1 MKIAIIR
8 LSSLGD
14 IIFCMAS
21 LQLIRKRFPD
31 AEIAWVADAKFAD
44 ILDYNPDL
52 QRLVKLNWK
61 GLKKEFSRAG
71 AVAEYRKLTQEGKSD
86 VAVDLHGMIKSS
98 VISLLVGR
106 QRCGF
111 NRQVAKEPIS
121 SFFYNQTYNVPL
133 ELNTVFRY
141 ASLAAQSLGFSFDE
155 EELVHKQPFLF
166 FNEEDRLVSDSC
178 FSRSKKNIM
187 FVVGSTWESRNYPK
201 ERFISIAR
209 ELGENIL
216 IPVGSDAELASASF
230 IAEQCDN
237 VTVLPRMNLN
247 QLKAAVSRADLV
259 IGGDTGPTHIAW
271 ANNVP
276 SVIIFGPTPSH
287 RIYASPTTKILKS
300 SSIVDERKLNK
311 NDFSI
316 LEITEQQVLNAVDN
330 LMKNLPAKGSR

>member
-1 MKIAIIR
+1 MKIAIVR

-21 LQLIRKRFPD
+21 LQLVRRRFPE
-31 AEIAWVADAKFAD
+31 AEITWVADSRFAD
-44 ILDYNPDL
+44 ILDHNPDL
-52 QRLVKLNWK
+52 ERVVKLNWK
-61 GLKKEFSRAG
+61 GLKKDFSWGG
-71 AVAEYRKLTQEGKSD
+71 AAAEYRKLVLEGKAD
-86 VAVDLHGMIKSS
+86 IVIDLHGMIKSS
-98 VISLLVGR
+98 VISYLTGQ

-111 NRQVAKEPIS
+111 HRHVAKEPIS
-121 SFFYNQTYNVPL
+121 SLFYNHSYNVPL

-141 ASLAAQSLGFSFDE
+141 ASLTAKSLGFSFDE
-155 EELVHKQPFLF
+155 KELVHKQPFLF
-166 FNEEDRLVSDSC
+166 FSEEDRLVSDSS
-178 FSRSKKNIM
+178 FSRTKKNIM

-201 ERFISIAR
+201 ERFISMAG

-216 IPVGSDAELASASF
+216 IPVGSETEFATASF
-230 IAEQCDN
+230 IAERCAN

-247 QLKAAVSRADLV
+247 QLKAAVSRVDLL

-287 RIYASPTTKILKS
+287 RIYASPTTRILKS

-316 LEITEQQVLNAVDN
+316 LEITEQQVLQAAEN
-330 LMKNLPAKGSR
+330 LMNTLPMKGSR